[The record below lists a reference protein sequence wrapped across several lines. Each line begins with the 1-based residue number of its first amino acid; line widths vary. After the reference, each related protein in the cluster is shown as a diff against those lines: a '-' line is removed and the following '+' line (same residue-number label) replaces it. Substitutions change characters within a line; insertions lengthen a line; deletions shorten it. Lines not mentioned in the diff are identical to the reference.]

1 MPREFISKA
10 VKLQGKVIGI
20 KQLQLPVSAEG
31 LHFAVRLN
39 IEHIPVAHL
48 TLRKKQEKLA
58 SSPTLLVELV
68 GVRPTSEGL
77 DKWIKPSLESSP
89 TVWFRLYGID
99 SDSNLLYASIILQ
112 RVIIDANISFL

>member
-20 KQLQLPVSAEG
+20 EQLQLPVSAEG

-39 IEHIPVAHL
+39 IKHIPVARV
-48 TLRKKQEKLA
+48 TLRKKQEKLESYPA
-58 SSPTLLVELV
+58 LLVELV

-77 DKWIKPSLESSP
+77 DRWI
-89 TVWFRLYGID
+89 
-99 SDSNLLYASIILQ
+99 
-112 RVIIDANISFL
+112 